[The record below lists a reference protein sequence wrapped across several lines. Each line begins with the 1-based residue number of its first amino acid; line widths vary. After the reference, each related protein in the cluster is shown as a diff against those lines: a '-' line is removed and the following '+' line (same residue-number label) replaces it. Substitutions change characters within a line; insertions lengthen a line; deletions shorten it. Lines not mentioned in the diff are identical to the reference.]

1 MNIAILENLGLK
13 EVEFDPG
20 TVLIEKDSDQKNVFV
35 LILGTVEVR
44 SGDQRLAVLDGPGTI
59 LGEIAILLGSKPV
72 ASVVTVEKSSFYVIN
87 DFLSFIRENPD
98 ACVSVAQVL
107 ASRLIA
113 TNNHLVF
120 VKEQLQSLQESLRDY
135 LPAFPDQK

>member
-35 LILGTVEVR
+35 MILGKVEVR
-44 SGDQRLAVLDGPGTI
+44 SGDQRLAVLDGPGTV

-72 ASVVTVEKSSFYVIN
+72 ASVTTLEKSSFYVIN
-87 DFLSFIRENPD
+87 DFLNFIGEHPE
-98 ACVSVAQVL
+98 ASISVSQVL

-120 VKEQLQSLQESLRDY
+120 VKEQLQSLQDSLRDY